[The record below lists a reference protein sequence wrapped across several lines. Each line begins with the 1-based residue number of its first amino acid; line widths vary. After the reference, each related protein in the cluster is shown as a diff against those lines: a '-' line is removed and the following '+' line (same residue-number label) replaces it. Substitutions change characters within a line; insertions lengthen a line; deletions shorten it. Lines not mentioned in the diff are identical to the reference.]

1 MAMLF
6 YGCALPRTLFCA
18 SPPFVRLSAKEK
30 ALVAYLCGHAPSYW
44 MRHPRDC
51 DNDKIHNCYRHPCV
65 TSYGYVSTEEKK
77 RRREE
82 ERNDKVLMEN
92 VFPEK
97 KKKNRKS
104 GVGLYSTFCLPV
116 DNAVPEQDT

>member
-1 MAMLF
+1 M
-6 YGCALPRTLFCA
+6 
-18 SPPFVRLSAKEK
+18 
-30 ALVAYLCGHAPSYW
+30 
-44 MRHPRDC
+44 
-51 DNDKIHNCYRHPCV
+51 

>member
-1 MAMLF
+1 M
-6 YGCALPRTLFCA
+6 
-18 SPPFVRLSAKEK
+18 
-30 ALVAYLCGHAPSYW
+30 
-44 MRHPRDC
+44 
-51 DNDKIHNCYRHPCV
+51 

-97 KKKNRKS
+97 KKKKNRKS

-116 DNAVPEQDT
+116 DNADPEQDT